1 MESGHRVAS
10 VKLDIAVPAATRN
23 YLQPTD
29 EKPEAQ
35 RDNVTSP
42 KSFSESVAGDLA
54 LWELVRPCVAGSRP
68 HLPWVPTHPDS
79 ELDPTPHPYP

>member
-1 MESGHRVAS
+1 MLRVIATLGAPGRIKSRGRGGVESGHRVAS

-42 KSFSESVAGDLA
+42 KSFSESVAGDRSNLGCTER
-54 LWELVRPCVAGSRP
+54 WR
-68 HLPWVPTHPDS
+68 LP
-79 ELDPTPHPYP
+79 